1 MREMFERIV
10 AQVTVALIGWLD
22 RKMERGSTAV
32 DADPDR
38 DTLRR
43 AGDRI
48 RKWMREQDRIR
59 PGGKPDEGRTVRED
73 AGLPHGRRGVDAVE
87 QPDRRP

>member
-1 MREMFERIV
+1 MLERIV

-22 RKMERGSTAV
+22 RRMERGTIAV
-32 DADPDR
+32 DADGDR

-48 RKWMREQDRIR
+48 RAWMRDKPDGVRA
-59 PGGKPDEGRTVRED
+59 GGKPD
-73 AGLPHGRRGVDAVE
+73 AGGPGS
-87 QPDRRP
+87 

>member
-1 MREMFERIV
+1 MFERIV

-48 RKWMREQDRIR
+48 RKWMREQPDGVR
-59 PGGKPDEGRTVRED
+59 PGSKPDAGRTER
-73 AGLPHGRRGVDAVE
+73 
-87 QPDRRP
+87 

>member
-1 MREMFERIV
+1 MLERIV

-22 RKMERGSTAV
+22 RRMERGTVAV
-32 DADPDR
+32 DADGDR

-48 RKWMREQDRIR
+48 REWLREQDRIR
-59 PGGKPDEGRTVRED
+59 PGGKPDEG
-73 AGLPHGRRGVDAVE
+73 GPGR
-87 QPDRRP
+87 

>member
-1 MREMFERIV
+1 MLERIV

-22 RKMERGSTAV
+22 RRMERGTVAV
-32 DADPDR
+32 DADGDR

-48 RKWMREQDRIR
+48 RAWMRQPHGVRH
-59 PGGKPDEGRTVRED
+59 GGQSNEGRTKR
-73 AGLPHGRRGVDAVE
+73 
-87 QPDRRP
+87 